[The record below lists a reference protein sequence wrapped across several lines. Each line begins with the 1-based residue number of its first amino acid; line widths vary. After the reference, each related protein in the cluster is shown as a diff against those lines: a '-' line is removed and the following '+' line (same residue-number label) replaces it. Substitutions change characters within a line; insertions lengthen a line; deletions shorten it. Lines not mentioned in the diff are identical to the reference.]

1 MTRISENFHAWS
13 AHLSPIAIQAKEIGL
28 KAIVI
33 IDPVVAEM
41 MKIIVVKIL
50 LEEVTKTLFSSK
62 QLPGINVRL
71 ITVVGPAVEEFFFR
85 GMLQRGIGITQAG
98 WNRFV
103 IKRELS
109 KQEIISQRAWRI
121 HVTAIIFGVAH
132 ATNSHSNYANKF
144 TQITWCYM
152 GGVTYGYLSEKY
164 QTLSVSILAHS
175 INNILAISLMVYP
188 KFNELTLLAL
198 VANNLAFCVLGT
210 SSNNVIDE
218 KMVATKAYLSHLYQR
233 CFVSL
238 SNFSKKSFSQT
249 VEIV

>member
-1 MTRISENFHAWS
+1 MNKISEDFHAWS
-13 AHLSPIAIQAKEIGL
+13 AHFSPVAIQAKEIGL

-33 IDPVVAEM
+33 IASVLAEM
-41 MKIIVVKIL
+41 VKIVAVKIL
-50 LEEVTKTLFSSK
+50 LEEVTKALFSSK
-62 QLPGINVRL
+62 QLSGINVRW
-71 ITVVGPAVEEFFFR
+71 ITVVGPVVEEVFFR

-103 IKRELS
+103 VKRELS
-109 KQEIISQRAWRI
+109 EQEIVSQRAWRI
-121 HVTAIIFGVAH
+121 YVTAIIFGLAH

-144 TQITWCYM
+144 TQIEWSYM
-152 GGVTYGYLSEKY
+152 GGVAYGYLSEKY

-175 INNILAISLMVYP
+175 INNILAISLVAYP
-188 KFNELTLLAL
+188 KFNKLTTLAL
-198 VANNLAFCVLGT
+198 VANNLAFYILGT

-218 KMVATKAYLSHLYQR
+218 TMVATKASLLHLYQR

-238 SNFSKKSFSQT
+238 SNFSKKSASQT